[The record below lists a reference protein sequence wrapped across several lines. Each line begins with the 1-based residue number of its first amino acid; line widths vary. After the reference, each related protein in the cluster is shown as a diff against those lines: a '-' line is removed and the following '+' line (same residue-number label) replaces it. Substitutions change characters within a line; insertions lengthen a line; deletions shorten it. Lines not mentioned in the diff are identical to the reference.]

1 MKILVVGN
9 IGAGKTA
16 IVQRYAGNGFTENY
30 KATIGVDFAVK
41 NDVTLWDIAG
51 QERFGNMTTTYYRG
65 AEGAIVVVD
74 WTNRDSINAAEKWIY
89 DLNSKI
95 DVPIVLFANKCDKP
109 SVVNYED
116 VDTIRGVIGWKRTS
130 AKTEEGIHE
139 GVNMLIDMIKV
150 NKKEKET
157 FLTLEKKPV
166 VREERCC

>member
-41 NDVTLWDIAG
+41 GNVTLWDIAG

-65 AEGAIVVVD
+65 AHGAIVVID
-74 WTNRDSINAAEKWIY
+74 MTNRESIDAAEKWIN
-89 DLNSKI
+89 DLKSKVN
-95 DVPIVLFANKCDKP
+95 VPILIMGNKCDKS

-116 VDTIRGVIGWKRTS
+116 VDTIRGTIGWKRTS
-130 AKTEEGIHE
+130 AKTGEGIQE
-139 GVNMLIDMIKV
+139 GVNMLVDLIKV
-150 NKKEKET
+150 NEKEKEA
-157 FLTLEKKPV
+157 FVALEKN

>member
-1 MKILVVGN
+1 MKLLVVGN

-16 IVQRYAGNGFTENY
+16 IVQRFAGNGFTENY
-30 KATIGVDFAVK
+30 KATIGVDFAVRG
-41 NDVTLWDIAG
+41 NVTLWDIAG

-65 AEGAIVVVD
+65 AHGAIVVVD
-74 WTNRDSINAAEKWIY
+74 WTNRDSIDAAEKWIM

-130 AKTEEGIHE
+130 AKTGEGIQE
-139 GVNMLIDMIKV
+139 GVDMLMNVIKL
-150 NKKEKET
+150 KKKQEEAFVKVEKVER
-157 FLTLEKKPV
+157 V
-166 VREERCC
+166 ERCC

>member
-30 KATIGVDFAVK
+30 KATIGVDFAIK
-41 NDVTLWDIAG
+41 NDIELWDIAG

-74 WTNRDSINAAEKWIY
+74 WTNRDSIDAAEKWIY
-89 DLNSKI
+89 DLKNKI
-95 DVPIVLFANKCDKP
+95 DLPIVLFANKCDKP

-130 AKTEEGIHE
+130 AKTGEGIQE
-139 GVNMLIDMIKV
+139 GVNMLLDVIKV

-166 VREERCC
+166 REERCC